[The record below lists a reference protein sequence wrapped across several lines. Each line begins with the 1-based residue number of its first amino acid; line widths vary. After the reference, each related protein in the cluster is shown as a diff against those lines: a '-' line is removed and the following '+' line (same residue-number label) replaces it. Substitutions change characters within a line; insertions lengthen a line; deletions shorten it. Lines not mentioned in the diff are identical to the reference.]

1 MKRLLSLLLLV
12 ASYSL
17 SLQAQTGE
25 KIVYYYQGKKLS
37 FPINN
42 ARAVMRL
49 RAGETTEKRRGQLS
63 AMLHVPDTA
72 IRILSNQ
79 QLVSVN
85 LSASLKPGNIKASV
99 AQLSSQGLVDFVE
112 PCFKSAYGKDMGY
125 GDELVVRL
133 KSTTSMV
140 MFDNLLKQQH
150 CSRVKNYPFGN
161 DTYIVSAGAAN
172 GYDAMAVSALF
183 FETGLFVYAE
193 PDMTLIDGLFTAP
206 NDPLYGYQWEHSNTG
221 SAIQY
226 NGTPGIDMK
235 IQQAWGI
242 STGAGIKIAIL
253 DEGVDT
259 GHADLKANLLQGFD
273 CLSGTANPGDGRPLG
288 PARAHGT
295 NCTGIMAAIANNNIG
310 VAGVAPDS
318 KIIPIN
324 LAAAN
329 GSFTSYSSIA
339 AGFDYAWQ
347 HGADVISDSWGGGS
361 PSSIIEDAIT
371 RAVTL
376 GRGGKGSVVLFAS
389 GNNNAALSYPAVLS
403 NVISVGG
410 VNMCGMRKSPA
421 SVGCDGENWGA
432 SYGTGLDVVAPCVKI
447 ATTDISGSGGYN
459 TNAGAAGDYF
469 MKFNGTS
476 SATPAAAGVVA
487 LILAAN
493 NNLTVSQVRTILEGS
508 CDKLPAYSYAMTD
521 GQPNGT
527 WNAETGH
534 GLVDAF
540 NAVQEAVSGVF
551 CNVQIQA
558 NSATRFCPGGSTS
571 LSVVNPVAGTS
582 YQWRKDGINFNTG
595 VSISTNTTG
604 SYDVIATA
612 MSGCVA
618 ASAPIIVTEAVNTP
632 ALTASAGIDT
642 FICAGQSVKLGGNPV
657 AANGAPW
664 LSDKRAYGMDWQ
676 SNSFVKFSL
685 TNPLLFD
692 TIAQNV
698 VSDADYTSDEFF
710 TGGDFTPYGFYAVTQ
725 ISNELI
731 KMDTA
736 TGTPHLIGI
745 AVPPPGYQWSGM
757 AWDPSTKNL
766 YGLASAASGSSLC
779 LIDPFT
785 AKVTLV
791 ALVPVGLTEWVAV
804 SNNGY
809 MYAMSDNNYV
819 YSINKIT
826 GAATPLPG
834 PVGADVIYQQDADFD
849 PLTDKLYL
857 TTIIQYQNFVSDLRT
872 LNTGTGVSSVIGAL
886 GGLSEIDA
894 TGIAG
899 PGYQYNWWPAAG
911 LNDTTVSVPVATP
924 LTTTTYTLNVTDM
937 CGNTASSQV
946 TVHVNAIP
954 AAVIS
959 APADSICVGETV
971 RLATVHNSGYTY
983 QWYLNGTAISAATDS
998 FYMANAG
1005 GAYTVHVLNGTCDSI
1020 SAPFI
1025 VKTCQLRLNN
1035 NLPASLCATYFYD
1048 SGGAMGNYADGES
1061 FTKTITASTPG
1072 SLPQLT
1078 FSSFSTEAASDV
1090 LTVFDGPDTTS
1101 PVLASISGTPTVPV
1115 TYTGASGAL
1124 TIRFVSNAFVN
1135 DIGWAG
1141 SIVCYQPAVYRS
1153 RISGNADSVST
1164 WEIKT
1169 GAGFVN
1175 ASSIPHVYDDS
1186 IFIQPGHTVTIST
1199 AKQLDQLW
1207 VKAGGVLNINAPFT
1221 LNDGAGTDLQS
1232 DGTLIVGPAGS
1243 ISGNGTLSA
1252 TGNLDNSAS
1261 VNSNIFVQTAINGSA
1276 AQTIAAGG
1284 SFAGLY
1290 ISNPSVTINMAN
1302 NMAADSLVMNNGS
1315 GAVTIAA
1322 GGTTTLFSVNKR
1334 ASLQNGRLVMSNSAV
1349 LNLAVGSAVIG
1360 ANANSFVEGPVQC
1373 NTNTAGVS
1381 TLFFPV
1387 GKDVYRPVSLAV
1399 THLSAGLSA
1408 YRAEAF
1414 NTAPANRSLPGTINA
1429 VSDKRYTR
1437 MLNMGSQPLGKAVV
1451 TLSYDTIDLV
1461 TDAPS
1466 LRIAK
1471 DDGVSGW
1478 LNIGGAGTGTPVGS
1492 ITSSIDFTSFGD
1504 FVLANAINGSN
1515 AFAIRWL
1522 QADATPLGKQVQLT
1536 WTIGNE
1542 ASISNYVVERSGDG
1556 ITFSDIVQINAS
1568 AVIAAEKKYEAMDRL
1583 PEKGINYY
1591 RIRQTA
1597 TDGRTSYSS
1606 IMQAN
1611 ISETADFI
1619 LWPNPATT
1627 MVNIQNRQTMLR
1639 LQCYNSNGQ
1648 LMYDVKPS
1656 ASQCSIPVQ
1665 QWAAGIYNIKITG
1678 SKQVIQT
1685 RFVKQ

>member
-1 MKRLLSLLLLV
+1 MKRLLFLVLLF
-12 ASYSL
+12 AGY
-17 SLQAQTGE
+17 SLQAQTAG
-25 KIVYYYQGKKLS
+25 KIAYYYQGKKLS
-37 FPINN
+37 FPVNN
-42 ARAVMRL
+42 TRAVMRL
-49 RAGETTEKRRGQLS
+49 SAGETTERRRGQLS

-72 IRILSNQ
+72 IKTLSNQ

-85 LSASLKPGNIKASV
+85 LAASLKPGNIKTSM
-99 AQLSSQGLVDFVE
+99 AQLSSQGLVDFVH

-133 KSTTSMV
+133 KSTTSMAT
-140 MFDNLLKQQH
+140 FYNLLKQRN
-150 CSRVKNYPFGN
+150 CSVIKKYAFDN
-161 DTYIVSAGAAN
+161 DTYIVSVGAAN
-172 GYDAMAVSALF
+172 GYDAMIVSALF

-221 SAIQY
+221 SPIQY

-259 GHADLKANLLQGFD
+259 GHADLKANLLQGFN
-273 CLSGTANPGDGRPLG
+273 CLSGTANPGDGRPLS

-295 NCTGIMAAIANNNIG
+295 NCTGIMAAVANNNIG

-324 LAAAN
+324 LAAAS
-329 GSFTSYSSIA
+329 GSFTSYSNIA

-347 HGADVISDSWGGGS
+347 HGADVISNSWGGGS
-361 PSSIIEDAIT
+361 PSSIIEDAIN
-371 RAVTL
+371 RAVTM
-376 GRGGKGSVVLFAS
+376 GRGGKGTVVLFAT

-421 SVGCDGENWGA
+421 SVSCDGENWGA

-447 ATTDISGSGGYN
+447 ATTDISGTGGYN

-487 LILAAN
+487 LILSAN
-493 NNLTVSQVRTILEGS
+493 NNLTVSQVRTILEGT

-534 GLVDAF
+534 GLVDAY
-540 NAVQEAVSGVF
+540 NAVQAAVSGIF

-558 NSATRFCPGGSTS
+558 NSPARFCPGGSAN
-571 LSVVNPVAGTS
+571 LSIVNPVAGTS
-582 YQWRKDGINFNTG
+582 YQWRKDGVNFNTG
-595 VSISTNTTG
+595 VSISANTTG
-604 SYDVIATA
+604 SYDVVATA
-612 MSGCVA
+612 ANGCVA
-618 ASAPIIVTEAVNTP
+618 VAAPIIVTVAVNTP

-664 LSDKRAYGMDWQ
+664 LADKRGYGMDWL

-685 TNPLLFD
+685 INPLLLD

-698 VSDADYTSDEFF
+698 VSDADYMSDEFF
-710 TGGDFTPYGFYAVTQ
+710 TGGDFTPYGYYAVTQ
-725 ISNELI
+725 ISNKLI
-731 KMDTA
+731 TIDTA
-736 TGTPHLIGI
+736 TGVQKLIGI

-757 AWDPSTKNL
+757 AWDPTTKNL
-766 YGLASAASGSSLC
+766 YGLASANSGSSLC

-791 ALVPVGLTEWVAV
+791 ALVPAGLTEWLAV

-819 YSINKIT
+819 YTINKLT

-857 TTIIQYQNFVSDLRT
+857 TTLIQYQNFVGDLRQ
-872 LNTGTGVSSVIGAL
+872 LNTSTGASSVIGTL

-899 PGYQYNWWPAAG
+899 PGYQYNWWPATG
-911 LNDTTVSVPVATP
+911 LSDTTVSVPVATP

-937 CGNTASSQV
+937 CGNTATSQV

-954 AAVIS
+954 VAVIS
-959 APADSICVGETV
+959 APTDSICVGETV
-971 RLATVHNSGYTY
+971 RLNTVSNNGYTY
-983 QWYLNGTAISAATDS
+983 QWYLNGTAISGATDS
-998 FYMANAG
+998 FYTANAG
-1005 GAYTVHVLNGTCDSI
+1005 GAYTVHVVNGSCDSI

-1025 VKTCQLRLNN
+1025 VKTCELRLNN
-1035 NLPASLCATYFYD
+1035 NLAASLCATYFYD

-1061 FTKTITASTPG
+1061 FTKTITALTPG
-1072 SLPQLT
+1072 SLPQFT
-1078 FSSFSTEAASDV
+1078 ISSFSTEAGADT
-1090 LTVFDGPDTTS
+1090 LTIFDGPGTTS
-1101 PVLASISGTPTVPV
+1101 PVLASLSGTPAVPL
-1115 TYTGASGAL
+1115 TYTGTSGAL
-1124 TIRFVSNAFVN
+1124 TLRFTSNAFVN

-1141 SIVCYQPAVYRS
+1141 TVVCYQPAVYRS
-1153 RISGNADSVST
+1153 RASGNADSINT

-1169 GAGFVN
+1169 VAGFVN
-1175 ASSIPHVYDDS
+1175 TSAIPHVYDDS
-1186 IFIQPGHTVTIST
+1186 IIIQPGHTVSITS

-1207 VKAGGVLNINAPFT
+1207 VKAGGVLNIAAPFT

-1232 DGTLIVGPAGS
+1232 DGALVIGAAGS
-1243 ISGNGTLSA
+1243 MGGNGTLSV

-1261 VNSNIFVQTAINGSA
+1261 VNSNIFVPTAINGAA

-1284 SFAGLY
+1284 SFAGLN
-1290 ISNPSVTINMAN
+1290 ISNPSLTINMAN
-1302 NMAADSLVMNNGS
+1302 SMAADSLVINNGT
-1315 GAVTIAA
+1315 GVVTVAA
-1322 GGTTTLFSVNKR
+1322 GGTAALFTVNKNLD
-1334 ASLQNGRLVMSNSAV
+1334 LQNGRLIMNNDAV
-1349 LNLAVGSAVIG
+1349 LNLAAGCAVTG
-1360 ANANSFVEGPVQC
+1360 AGANSFVEGPMQC
-1373 NTNTAGVS
+1373 STNTAGLS

-1387 GKDVYRPVSLAV
+1387 GKNVYRPVSLAV
-1399 THLSAGLSA
+1399 THLSAGLSV
-1408 YRAEAF
+1408 YQAEAL
-1414 NTAPANRSLPGTINA
+1414 NTAPVNRSLPGTLNA
-1429 VSDKRYTR
+1429 VSEKRYTR
-1437 MLNMGSQPLGKAVV
+1437 ILNMGSQPLDKAVV
-1451 TLSYDTIDLV
+1451 TLNYDTADLV

-1471 DDGVSGW
+1471 DDGISNW
-1478 LNIGGAGTGTPVGS
+1478 LDIGGTGTANGSGS
-1492 ITSSIDFTSFGD
+1492 ITSSADFTSFGD
-1504 FVLANAINGSN
+1504 FVLANALNGSN

-1522 QADATPLGKQVQLT
+1522 QADATLSGKQVQLT
-1536 WTIGNE
+1536 WTIANE
-1542 ASISNYVVERSGDG
+1542 TNISNYEVERSADG
-1556 ITFSDIVQINAS
+1556 ITFSDIIQVNAS
-1568 AVIAAEKKYEAMDRL
+1568 SLIAAEKEYEAMDRL
-1583 PEKGINYY
+1583 PERGVNYY

-1597 TDGRTSYSS
+1597 KDGRTSYSR
-1606 IMQAN
+1606 IMQVTIN
-1611 ISETADFI
+1611 ETTDFI
-1619 LWPNPATT
+1619 LWPNPATAI
-1627 MVNIQNRQTMLR
+1627 VNIQNRQTILR

-1648 LMYDVKPS
+1648 LVYDVKPF
-1656 ASQCSIPVQ
+1656 ASQYSIPVQ
-1665 QWAAGIYNIKITG
+1665 QWAAGIYSIKITG

-1685 RFVKQ
+1685 RLVKQ